1 MITII
6 IGYRIF
12 FSRQR
17 QLAVSFI
24 CRLPTDYFQLSMIRI
39 EDVIEKV
46 ERNRPEP
53 DIDLIRRAYLFS
65 ALHHRGQKRASGE
78 PYLVH
83 PLEVA
88 DILADMRLDEISVST
103 GLLHDVVEDTLVD
116 LDTIR
121 EYFGDE
127 VTRLVDGLT
136 KIAHIS
142 NLSKEKQQA
151 ENVRKMVLAMITDVR
166 VVLIKLA
173 DRLHNMRT
181 MQFLKPEKRA
191 RISQETLDIYA
202 PIAHRLGMGKVRSEL
217 EDLSFQNLYPE
228 EYKKLSNEVEERRSE
243 LEATLEK
250 ITELIKQKLTENDV
264 PFVEVEGRVKRLYSL
279 WKKLKKRK
287 LTIEEVYDLIAA
299 RIITPNDKKN
309 CYLALSVIHDIWT
322 PVPERFKD
330 WIGNPRDN
338 LYQSLH
344 TSVIGDNG
352 LSFEVQIRTEEMHQ
366 VAEEGVAAHWK
377 YKESKPGKREEDAS
391 LDELRKTV
399 EKLLLPL
406 VESTRETEDSEDFIE
421 SLKLDLYPKDVYA
434 FTPRGKII
442 QLPRGATPI
451 DFAYAIH
458 SEVGDNCTGAK
469 IKGRI
474 VPLRTEL
481 QNGDVVEVLTTPNSK
496 PSRDW
501 LNSVVTSKA
510 RNRIRHWI
518 AEQQRVESIEIGRK
532 LLEKE
537 VDKFRLSPKKLIA
550 NDDEMKRIANEYGLG
565 RGEDLLA
572 SIGYGKTLP
581 RNVLA
586 KFLGAEKF
594 AELDPEKKKETRL
607 ESSVKAVKKF
617 IGLGEDAIIVKGVD
631 NLLTNRA
638 HCCNPLRG
646 EEIVGYISL
655 GKGIVVHN
663 KRCKNLQQ
671 LMVNRERIIDVEWAK
686 GDGKEIQSVR
696 LLATTENRTGMLAG
710 ITNAIADIKTGI
722 RDARAEVSKNDRGL
736 IEVTIEV
743 FDKKHLDKVITS
755 VEQVPGV
762 IAVERV
768 NF

>member
-1 MITII
+1 
-6 IGYRIF
+6 
-12 FSRQR
+12 
-17 QLAVSFI
+17 
-24 CRLPTDYFQLSMIRI
+24 MIRI
-39 EDVIEKV
+39 EDIIEKV
-46 ERNRPEP
+46 ERHHPGS
-53 DIDLIRRAYLFS
+53 DIETVRKAYLFS
-65 ALHHRGQKRASGE
+65 AMHHKGQKRASGE

-88 DILADMRLDEISVST
+88 DILAEMRLDSTSVST

-116 LDTIR
+116 LDTLR
-121 EYFGDE
+121 SYFGDE
-127 VTRLVDGLT
+127 ITKLVDGLT

-142 NLSKEKQQA
+142 DLSKEKQQA
-151 ENVRKMVLAMITDVR
+151 ENVRKMVLAMTTDVR

-181 MQFLKPEKRA
+181 MQFLSPEKRA

-228 EYKKLSNEVEERRSE
+228 EYEKLAGEVEARRPE
-243 LEATLEK
+243 LEATLTGIKDK
-250 ITELIKQKLTENDV
+250 IREGLSENGV
-264 PFVEVEGRVKRLYSL
+264 PFVEIQSRVKRLYSL
-279 WKKLKKRK
+279 WKKLKGRK
-287 LTIEEVYDLIAA
+287 VSIEQVYDLIAV
-299 RIITPNDKKN
+299 RIITPDDKKN

-330 WIGNPRDN
+330 WIAIPRDN

-344 TSVIGDNG
+344 TSVIGDG
-352 LSFEVQIRTEEMHQ
+352 GQAFEVQIRTEEMHRI
-366 VAEEGVAAHWK
+366 AEEGVAAHWR
-377 YKESKPGKREEDAS
+377 YKEHKLGKVDDEEG

-406 VESTRETEDSEDFIE
+406 VENTETTPDSEDFLE
-421 SLKLDLYPKDVYA
+421 SLKLDLYPKDIFA
-434 FTPRGKII
+434 FTPMGKVV

-458 SEVGDNCTGAK
+458 TGVGDKCTGSK
-469 IKGRI
+469 INNRI

-481 QNGDVVEVLTTPNSK
+481 QNGDVVEILTTASSK

-501 LNSVVTSKA
+501 LNFVVTSKA

-518 AEQQRVESIEIGRK
+518 TEQQRVESVEIGRR

-537 VDKFRLSPKKLIA
+537 AEKFRVPSRKLA
-550 NDDEMKRIANEYGLG
+550 GNEEELKRIANEYGLG

-586 KFLGAEKF
+586 KHLGAEKF
-594 AELDPEKKKETRL
+594 EELDPERKAETGL
-607 ESSVKAVKKF
+607 SSGLKAVKKL

-631 NLLTNRA
+631 NLLTSRA
-638 HCCNPLRG
+638 RCCNPLRG
-646 EEIVGYISL
+646 EPIVGYISL

-663 KRCKNLQQ
+663 KRCRNVTA
-671 LMVNRERIIDVEWAK
+671 LMVNRERIVDVEWARSDK
-686 GDGKEIQSVR
+686 QEVQSVG
-696 LLATTENRTGMLAG
+696 LLVTTENRTGMLAG

-722 RDARAEVSKNDRGL
+722 RDARARVSKEDRGL
-736 IEVTIEV
+736 IEVTVEV
-743 FDKKHLDKVITS
+743 FDKKHLDKVVSS
-755 VEQVPGV
+755 VEKVSGV

-768 NF
+768 QG

>member
-1 MITII
+1 
-6 IGYRIF
+6 
-12 FSRQR
+12 
-17 QLAVSFI
+17 
-24 CRLPTDYFQLSMIRI
+24 MIRI
-39 EDVIEKV
+39 EDIIEKV
-46 ERNRPEP
+46 ETNRPNA
-53 DIDLIRRAYLFS
+53 DTDLIRRSYFFS
-65 ALHHRGQKRASGE
+65 AMHHRGQKRASGE
-78 PYLVH
+78 PYLIH

-88 DILADMRLDEISVST
+88 DILAEMKLDEISVST

-121 EYFGDE
+121 KYFGDE
-127 VTRLVDGLT
+127 ITRLVDGLT
-136 KIAHIS
+136 KIATIS
-142 NLSKEKQQA
+142 DLSKEKQQA

-217 EDLSFQNLYPE
+217 EDLSFQNLYPH
-228 EYKKLSNEVEERRSE
+228 EYKKLAHEVEARRVE
-243 LEATLEK
+243 LEAALSK
-250 ITELIKQKLTENDV
+250 IKETIRAKLIENDV
-264 PFVEVEGRVKRLYSL
+264 PFVQIQSRVKRLYSL
-279 WKKLKKRK
+279 WKKLRNRK
-287 LTIEEVYDLIAA
+287 LSIEQIYDLIAV

-330 WIGNPRDN
+330 WIAIPRDN
-338 LYQSLH
+338 MYRSLH
-344 TSVIGDNG
+344 TSVIGDG
-352 LSFEVQIRTEEMHQ
+352 GQAFEVQIRTEEMHH

-377 YKESKPGKREEDAS
+377 YKESKLGRHEEDEN
-391 LDELRKTV
+391 LDELRRTV

-406 VESTRETEDSEDFIE
+406 VETTEENEDSEDFIE

-434 FTPRGKII
+434 FTPMGKVI
-442 QLPRGATPI
+442 QLPRGSTPI

-458 SEVGDNCTGAK
+458 SEVGDKCTGAK
-469 IKGRI
+469 VNGRI
-474 VPLRTEL
+474 VPLRYEI
-481 QNGDVVEVLTTPNSK
+481 QNGDVIEIMTTSNSK

-501 LNSVVTSKA
+501 LNHVVTSKA
-510 RNRIRHWI
+510 RSRIRHWI
-518 AEQQRVESIEIGRK
+518 SEQQRRESIELGRK

-537 VDKFRLSPKKLIA
+537 AERFRQSPKKLLG
-550 NDDEMKRIANEYGLG
+550 NDDELKRIANEYGLS

-586 KFLGAEKF
+586 KHLGAERF
-594 AELDPEKKKETRL
+594 AELDPEKKKEGTL
-607 ESSVKAVKKF
+607 KTGFKAVKRLM
-617 IGLGEDAIIVKGVD
+617 GLGEDAIIVKGVD
-631 NLLTNRA
+631 NLLTTRA
-638 HCCNPLRG
+638 RCCNPLRG
-646 EEIVGYISL
+646 EPIIGYISL

-663 KRCKNLQQ
+663 RNCKNVKS
-671 LMVNRERIIDVEWAK
+671 LMVNRDRIVDVEWAK
-686 GDGKEIQSVR
+686 SEKEEIQSVR

-710 ITNAIADIKTGI
+710 ITNAIAEIKTGI
-722 RDARAEVSKNDRGL
+722 RDARANVSKDDIGL
-736 IEVTIEV
+736 IEVTVEV
-743 FDKKHLDKVITS
+743 FDKKHLDKVVSSI
-755 VEQVPGV
+755 EQVPGV
-762 IAVERV
+762 INVERV

>member
-1 MITII
+1 
-6 IGYRIF
+6 
-12 FSRQR
+12 
-17 QLAVSFI
+17 
-24 CRLPTDYFQLSMIRI
+24 MIRI
-39 EDVIEKV
+39 EDVIDKV
-46 ERNRPEP
+46 SVNRPNA
-53 DIDLIRRAYLFS
+53 DVDLIRRAYLFS
-65 ALHHRGQKRASGE
+65 ALHHRGQTRASGE

-83 PLEVA
+83 PIEVA
-88 DILADMRLDEISVST
+88 EILADMKLDEVSVST

-121 EYFGDE
+121 SYFGDE
-127 VTRLVDGLT
+127 ITRLVDGLT

-181 MQFLKPEKRA
+181 MQFLRPEKRA

-202 PIAHRLGMGKVRSEL
+202 PIAHRLGMGKMRSEL

-228 EYKKLSNEVEERRSE
+228 DYKRLAKEVDARRPE
-243 LEATLEK
+243 LEAALDKIKEK
-250 ITELIKQKLTENDV
+250 ITTQLTEHEV
-264 PFVEVEGRVKRLYSL
+264 PFVAIEGRVKRLYSL
-279 WKKLKKRK
+279 WKKLKKQK
-287 LTIEEVYDLIAA
+287 IMIEQVYDLIAA
-299 RIITPNDKKN
+299 RIITPNDRKY
-309 CYLALSVIHDIWT
+309 CYLTLSVIHDIWT

-330 WIGNPRDN
+330 WIAIPRDN

-344 TSVIGDNG
+344 TSVIDKGG
-352 LSFEVQIRTEEMHQ
+352 QAFEVQIRTEEMHQ

-377 YKESKPGKREEDAS
+377 YKESSLGAHEDDNS
-391 LDELRKTV
+391 LDELRATV

-406 VESTRETEDSEDFIE
+406 VESTDQTGDSEDFIE
-421 SLKLDLYPKDVYA
+421 SLKLDLFPKDVYA
-434 FTPRGKII
+434 FTPMGKVI
-442 QLPRGATPI
+442 QLPRGSTPI

-458 SEVGDNCTGAK
+458 SVVGDTCTGAK
-469 IKGRI
+469 INGRI
-474 VPLRTEL
+474 VPLRHEI
-481 QNGDVVEVLTTPNSK
+481 QNGDVIEILTTQNSK

-501 LNSVVTSKA
+501 LNHVITSKA

-518 AEQQRVESIEIGRK
+518 SLQQREESVEMGRK
-532 LLEKE
+532 LLERE
-537 VDKFRLSPKKLIA
+537 AEKFRVTPKKLI
-550 NDDEMKRIANEYGLG
+550 NNEPEMKRIANDYGLS

-586 KFLGAEKF
+586 KFLGDKF
-594 AELDPEKKKETRL
+594 DEFDPDKKKETRIGTGM
-607 ESSVKAVKKF
+607 KAVRKF
-617 IGLGEDAIIVKGVD
+617 IGLGEDAIIVRGVD
-631 NLLTNRA
+631 NLLTTRA
-638 HCCNPLRG
+638 RCCNPLRG
-646 EEIVGYISL
+646 EDIIGYISL

-663 KRCKNLQQ
+663 KRCKNVTQ
-671 LMVNRERIIDVEWAK
+671 LMVNRERIVEVEWAK
-686 GDGKEIQSVR
+686 SDQKEVQSVQ

-722 RDARAEVSKNDRGL
+722 RDARANVSKDDIGL
-736 IEVTIEV
+736 IEVTVEV
-743 FDKKHLDKVITS
+743 FDKKHLDKVVGAI
-755 VEQVPGV
+755 EHVPGV

-768 NF
+768 NA

>member
-1 MITII
+1 
-6 IGYRIF
+6 
-12 FSRQR
+12 
-17 QLAVSFI
+17 
-24 CRLPTDYFQLSMIRI
+24 MIRI
-39 EDVIEKV
+39 EDVIAKV
-46 ERNRPEP
+46 TANRPGA
-53 DIDLIRRAYLFS
+53 DVDLIRRAYLFS
-65 ALHHRGQKRASGE
+65 AIHHRGQTRASGE

-88 DILADMRLDEISVST
+88 EILADMRLDEISVVT

-121 EYFGDE
+121 SYFGDE
-127 VTRLVDGLT
+127 VALLVDGLT

-202 PIAHRLGMGKVRSEL
+202 PIAHRLGMGKMRSEL
-217 EDLSFQNLYPE
+217 EDLSFQNLYPD
-228 EYKKLSNEVEERRSE
+228 EYKRLAAEVEARRPE
-243 LEATLEK
+243 LEAALVK
-250 ITELIKQKLTENDV
+250 IRETITSQLNANDV
-264 PFVEVEGRVKRLYSL
+264 PFVEVQGRVKRLYSL
-279 WKKLKKRK
+279 WKKLKKQK
-287 LTIEEVYDLIAA
+287 IHIEQVYDLIAA
-299 RIITPNDKKN
+299 RVVTPNDKKY
-309 CYLALSVIHDIWT
+309 CYLALSVIHSIWT

-330 WIGNPRDN
+330 WIAIPRDN

-344 TSVIGDNG
+344 TSVIGDG
-352 LSFEVQIRTEEMHQ
+352 GVAFEVQIRTEEMHQ
-366 VAEEGVAAHWK
+366 IAEEGVAAHWK
-377 YKESKPGKREEDAS
+377 YKESSLGAHEDDDT

-406 VESTRETEDSEDFIE
+406 VEANEQNDDSEDFIE
-421 SLKLDLYPKDVYA
+421 SLKLDLFPKDVYA
-434 FTPRGKII
+434 FTPMGKVI
-442 QLPRGATPI
+442 QLPRGATPL

-458 SEVGDNCTGAK
+458 SGVGDKCTGAK
-469 IKGRI
+469 INGRI

-481 QNGDVVEVLTTPNSK
+481 TNGDVVEILTTQNSQ
-496 PSRDW
+496 PTRDW
-501 LNSVVTSKA
+501 LNYVVTSRA

-518 AEQQRVESIEIGRK
+518 SQQQRAESIDIGRK

-537 VDKFRLSPKKLIA
+537 AERFRIAPKKFLA
-550 NDDEMKRIANEYGLG
+550 NEAEMKRIANDYGLS
-565 RGEDLLA
+565 RPEDLLA
-572 SIGYGKTLP
+572 SIGYGKATP

-594 AELDPEKKKETRL
+594 EELDPEKKALSRIGTG
-607 ESSVKAVKKF
+607 VKAVKKF
-617 IGLGEDAIIVKGVD
+617 IGLGEDAIVVKGVD
-631 NLLTNRA
+631 NLLTSRA
-638 HCCNPLRG
+638 RCCNPLRG

-663 KRCKNLQQ
+663 KRCKNMGQ
-671 LMVNRERIIDVEWAK
+671 LMVNKDRIVDVEWAK
-686 GDGKEIQSVR
+686 TEKEEKQSVQ

-722 RDARAEVSKNDRGL
+722 RDARANVSKDDVGL
-736 IEVTIEV
+736 IEVTVEV
-743 FDKKHLDKVITS
+743 YDKKHLDKVITAIGH
-755 VEQVPGV
+755 VPGV

-768 NF
+768 NP

>member
-1 MITII
+1 
-6 IGYRIF
+6 
-12 FSRQR
+12 
-17 QLAVSFI
+17 
-24 CRLPTDYFQLSMIRI
+24 MIRI

-46 ERNRPEP
+46 EKNRPES

-88 DILADMRLDEISVST
+88 DILAEMRLDEVSVST

-121 EYFGDE
+121 NYFGDE
-127 VTRLVDGLT
+127 ITRLVDGLT

-142 NLSKEKQQA
+142 SLSKEKQQA
-151 ENVRKMVLAMITDVR
+151 ENVRKMVLAMTTDVR

-191 RISQETLDIYA
+191 RISQETLEIYA
-202 PIAHRLGMGKVRSEL
+202 PIAHRLGMGKLRGEL
-217 EDLSFQNLYPE
+217 EDLSFQNLHTQ
-228 EYKKLSNEVEERRSE
+228 EYKRLSKEVEARRPE
-243 LEATLEK
+243 LEAALEK
-250 ITELIKQKLTENDV
+250 IKNTITEQLNENEV
-264 PFVEVEGRVKRLYSL
+264 PFVEIQSRVKRLYSL

-287 LTIEEVYDLIAA
+287 LTIEQVYDLIAV
-299 RIITPNDKKN
+299 RIIMPNEKKN

-330 WIGNPRDN
+330 WIAIPRDN

-344 TSVIGDNG
+344 TSVIGDKG
-352 LSFEVQIRTEEMHQ
+352 QSFEVQIRTEEMHHI
-366 VAEEGVAAHWK
+366 AEEGVAAHWK
-377 YKESKPGKREEDAS
+377 YKDNKLGKQEEDES

-406 VESTRETEDSEDFIE
+406 VENTNEDEDPEDFIE
-421 SLKLDLYPKDVYA
+421 SFKLDLYPKNVYA
-434 FTPRGKII
+434 FTPMGKVI

-458 SEVGDNCTGAK
+458 SEVGDTCTGAK

-481 QNGDVVEVLTTPNSK
+481 QNGDVVEILTTPNSK

-501 LNSVVTSKA
+501 LNHVITAKA
-510 RNRIRHWI
+510 RNRVRHWI
-518 AEQQRVESIEIGRK
+518 AEQQRTESIDVGRK

-537 VDKFRLSPKKLIA
+537 ADKFHLSPKKLLN

-565 RGEDLLA
+565 RAEDLLA

-581 RNVLA
+581 RNVIA

-594 AELDPEKKKETRL
+594 SELDPDKKKETKFQ
-607 ESSVKAVKKF
+607 SGVKAVKKL

-631 NLLTNRA
+631 NLLTASAR
-638 HCCNPLRG
+638 CCNPLRG
-646 EEIVGYISL
+646 EEIIGYISL

-663 KRCKNLQQ
+663 KRCKNVKQ
-671 LMVNRERIIDVEWAK
+671 LMVNRDRIVEVEWAK
-686 GDGKEIQSVR
+686 NEKEIIQSVR

-710 ITNAIADIKTGI
+710 ITNAIAEIKTGI
-722 RDARAEVSKNDRGL
+722 RDASARISKDDRGL
-736 IEVTIEV
+736 IEITIEV
-743 FDKKHLDKVITS
+743 FDKKHLDKVVSSI
-755 VEQVPGV
+755 EQVQGV

-768 NF
+768 NS

>member
-1 MITII
+1 
-6 IGYRIF
+6 
-12 FSRQR
+12 
-17 QLAVSFI
+17 
-24 CRLPTDYFQLSMIRI
+24 MIRI

-53 DIDLIRRAYLFS
+53 DIDLIRRAYFFS
-65 ALHHRGQKRASGE
+65 AMHHRGQKRASGE

-88 DILADMRLDEISVST
+88 DILADMRLDETSVST

-127 VTRLVDGLT
+127 ITRLVDGLT

-202 PIAHRLGMGKVRSEL
+202 PIAHRLGMGKLRSEL
-217 EDLSFQNLYPE
+217 EDLSFQNIYPE
-228 EYKKLSNEVEERRSE
+228 EYAKLSKEVEARRPE
-243 LEATLEK
+243 LEATLDK
-250 ITELIKQKLTENDV
+250 ITGIIETQLTANDV
-264 PFVEVEGRVKRLYSL
+264 PFIEVQGRVKRLFSL

-309 CYLALSVIHDIWT
+309 CYLGLSVIHDIWT

-352 LSFEVQIRTEEMHQ
+352 QSFEVQIRTVEMHHI
-366 VAEEGVAAHWK
+366 AEEGVAAHWK
-377 YKESKPGKREEDAS
+377 YKEKKLGKRDEDAS

-406 VESTRETEDSEDFIE
+406 VETTQETADSEDFIE

-434 FTPRGKII
+434 FTPMGKII

-481 QNGDVVEVLTTPNSK
+481 QNGDVVEILTTPNSK
-496 PSRDW
+496 PSGDW
-501 LNSVVTSKA
+501 LNHVATSKA

-518 AEQQRVESIEIGRK
+518 AEQQRTESIELGRK

-537 VDKFRLSPKKLIA
+537 IEKFRLSPKKLIG
-550 NDDEMKRIANEYGLG
+550 NDAEMKRVANEYGLG
-565 RGEDLLA
+565 RPDDLLA

-586 KFLGAEKF
+586 KYLGAEKF
-594 AELDPEKKKETRL
+594 TELDPEKKKETRL
-607 ESSVKAVKKF
+607 ESGMKAVKKL

-631 NLLTNRA
+631 NLLTTRA
-638 HCCNPLRG
+638 RCCNPLRG
-646 EEIVGYISL
+646 EEIIGYISL
-655 GKGIVVHN
+655 GQGIVVHN
-663 KRCKNLQQ
+663 KRCKNVQQ
-671 LMVNRERIIDVEWAK
+671 LLVNKERIVDVEWAK
-686 GDGKEIQSVR
+686 GDGKEIQSIR
-696 LLATTENRTGMLAG
+696 LLTTTENRTGMLAG
-710 ITNAIADIKTGI
+710 ITNAIAEIKTGI
-722 RDARAEVSKNDRGL
+722 RDARAEISKNDRGL

-743 FDKKHLDKVITS
+743 FDKKHLDKVVNSI
-755 VEQVPGV
+755 EQVPGV

>member
-1 MITII
+1 
-6 IGYRIF
+6 
-12 FSRQR
+12 
-17 QLAVSFI
+17 
-24 CRLPTDYFQLSMIRI
+24 MIRI

-88 DILADMRLDEISVST
+88 DILAEMRLDETSVST

-127 VTRLVDGLT
+127 ITRLVDGLT

-217 EDLSFQNLYPE
+217 EDLAFQNIYPE
-228 EYKKLSNEVEERRSE
+228 EYKRLSMEVEERRPE
-243 LEATLEK
+243 LEAMIEK
-250 ITELIKQKLTENDV
+250 ITDTIKEKLRENDV
-264 PFVEVEGRVKRLYSL
+264 PFIEVQGRVKRLYSL

-287 LTIEEVYDLIAA
+287 LTIDEVYDLIAA

-309 CYLALSVIHDIWT
+309 CYLALSVVHDIWT

-344 TSVIGDNG
+344 TSVISDNG
-352 LSFEVQIRTEEMHQ
+352 QSFEVQIRTEEMHRI
-366 VAEEGVAAHWK
+366 AEEGVAAHWK
-377 YKESKPGKREEDAS
+377 YKESKLGKNEEDAS

-406 VESTRETEDSEDFIE
+406 VETTESTEDSEDFIE

-434 FTPRGKII
+434 FTPMGKII

-458 SEVGDNCTGAK
+458 SEVGDTCTGAK

-474 VPLRTEL
+474 VQLRTEL
-481 QNGDVVEVLTTPNSK
+481 QNGDVVEILTTPHSK

-501 LNSVVTSKA
+501 LNYVVTSKA
-510 RNRIRHWI
+510 RNHIRHWI
-518 AEQQRVESIEIGRK
+518 AEQQRADSIEIGRK

-537 VDKFRLSPKKLIA
+537 ADRFRLSPKKLL
-550 NDDEMKRIANEYGLG
+550 NNEDEMKRIANEYGLG
-565 RGEDLLA
+565 RAEDLLA

-581 RNVLA
+581 RNVLS

-607 ESSVKAVKKF
+607 ESGMKAVKKF
-617 IGLGEDAIIVKGVD
+617 IGLGEDAIMVKGVD
-631 NLLTNRA
+631 NLLTTRA
-638 HCCNPLRG
+638 RCCNPLRG
-646 EEIVGYISL
+646 EEIIGYISL

-663 KRCKNLQQ
+663 KRCKNVAQ
-671 LMVNRERIIDVEWAK
+671 LMVNKDRIVDVEWAK

-710 ITNAIADIKTGI
+710 ITNAIAEIKTGI

-743 FDKKHLDKVITS
+743 FDKKHLDKVINS

>member
-1 MITII
+1 
-6 IGYRIF
+6 
-12 FSRQR
+12 
-17 QLAVSFI
+17 
-24 CRLPTDYFQLSMIRI
+24 MIRI
-39 EDVIEKV
+39 EDVIAKV
-46 ERNRPEP
+46 EKNRPEP
-53 DIDLIRRAYLFS
+53 NIDLIRRAYLFS
-65 ALHHRGQKRASGE
+65 AMHHRGQKRASGE
-78 PYLVH
+78 PYLIH

-88 DILADMRLDEISVST
+88 DILADMRLDETSVST

-127 VTRLVDGLT
+127 ITRLVDGLT

-142 NLSKEKQQA
+142 NLSREKQQA

-181 MQFLKPEKRA
+181 MSFLKPEKRA

-202 PIAHRLGMGKVRSEL
+202 PIAHRLGMGKLRSEL
-217 EDLSFQNLYPE
+217 EDLAFQNIYPE
-228 EYKKLSNEVEERRSE
+228 EYKHLSKEVESRRPE
-243 LEATLEK
+243 LEAMIEK
-250 ITELIKQKLTENDV
+250 ITGTIKEKLTENDV
-264 PFVEVEGRVKRLYSL
+264 PYIEIQGRVKRLYSL

-309 CYLALSVIHDIWT
+309 CYVALSVVHDIWT

-344 TSVIGDNG
+344 TSVISDSGQ
-352 LSFEVQIRTEEMHQ
+352 SFEVQIRTEEMHQ
-366 VAEEGVAAHWK
+366 IAEEGVAAHWK
-377 YKESKPGKREEDAS
+377 YKESKLGKRAEDES

-406 VESTRETEDSEDFIE
+406 VESTQETEDSEDFIE

-434 FTPRGKII
+434 FTPKGRVI
-442 QLPRGATPI
+442 QLQRGSTPL

-481 QNGDVVEVLTTPNSK
+481 QNGDVVEILTTPNSK

-501 LNSVVTSKA
+501 LNYVVTAKA
-510 RNRIRHWI
+510 RNHIRHWI
-518 AEQQRVESIEIGRK
+518 ADQQRAESIEIGRK

-537 VDKFRLSPKKLIA
+537 ADKFRLSPKKLLN

-565 RGEDLLA
+565 RAEDLLA

-581 RNVLA
+581 RNILA

-607 ESSVKAVKKF
+607 ESGMKAVKKF

-631 NLLTNRA
+631 NLLTTRA
-638 HCCNPLRG
+638 RCCNPLRG
-646 EEIVGYISL
+646 EEIIGYISL

-663 KRCKNLQQ
+663 KRCKNVQQ
-671 LMVNRERIIDVEWAK
+671 LMINRDRIVDVEWAK
-686 GDGKEIQSVR
+686 GDEQQIQSVR

-710 ITNAIADIKTGI
+710 ITNAIAEIKTGI

-755 VEQVPGV
+755 VQQVPGV

-768 NF
+768 NY

>member
-1 MITII
+1 
-6 IGYRIF
+6 
-12 FSRQR
+12 
-17 QLAVSFI
+17 
-24 CRLPTDYFQLSMIRI
+24 MIRI

-46 ERNRPEP
+46 ERNRPNS

-88 DILADMRLDEISVST
+88 NILADMRLDEVSVST

-116 LDTIR
+116 LDTIKN
-121 EYFGDE
+121 YFGGE
-127 VTRLVDGLT
+127 ITLLVDGLT

-142 NLSKEKQQA
+142 DLSKEKQQA

-202 PIAHRLGMGKVRSEL
+202 PIAHRLGMGKLRGEL
-217 EDLSFQNLYPE
+217 EDLAFQNLYPDD
-228 EYKKLSNEVEERRSE
+228 YKRLSREIEARRPE
-243 LEATLEK
+243 LEAALDRIQST
-250 ITELIKQKLTENDV
+250 ITEKLAENDV
-264 PFVEVEGRVKRLYSL
+264 PFIEVQGRVKRLFSL
-279 WKKLKKRK
+279 WKKLKKQK
-287 LTIEEVYDLIAA
+287 INIEQVYDLIAA
-299 RIITPNDKKN
+299 RIITPNDRKY

-330 WIGNPRDN
+330 WIAIPRDN

-344 TSVIGDNG
+344 TSVIGDG
-352 LSFEVQIRTEEMHQ
+352 GQAFEVQLRTQEMHHI
-366 VAEEGVAAHWK
+366 AEEGVAAHWK
-377 YKESKPGKREEDAS
+377 YKESKLAAKDEEES

-406 VESTRETEDSEDFIE
+406 VEDNGAGDDSEDFIE
-421 SLKLDLYPKDVYA
+421 SLKLDLFPKDVYA
-434 FTPRGKII
+434 FTPMGKVI
-442 QLPRGATPI
+442 QLPRGSSPI

-458 SEVGDNCTGAK
+458 SEVGDTCSGAK
-469 IKGRI
+469 INGRI
-474 VPLRTEL
+474 VPLKTEL
-481 QNGDVVEVLTTPNSK
+481 QNGDVVEILTTANSK

-501 LNSVVTSKA
+501 LNYVITSKA

-518 AEQQRVESIEIGRK
+518 SEQQRVESIDIGRK

-537 VDKFRLSPKKLIA
+537 ADRFRISPKKLI
-550 NDDEMKRIANEYGLG
+550 NNEVEMKRIANEYGLG
-565 RGEDLLA
+565 RPEDLLA

-594 AELDPEKKKETRL
+594 AELDPDKRSENRIQTG
-607 ESSVKAVKKF
+607 VKAVKRF
-617 IGLGEDAIIVKGVD
+617 IGLGEDAIVVKGVD
-631 NLLTNRA
+631 NLLTTRA
-638 HCCNPLRG
+638 RCCNPLRG
-646 EEIVGYISL
+646 EDIIGYISL

-663 KRCKNLQQ
+663 KRCKNVAQ
-671 LMVNRERIIDVEWAK
+671 LMVNKDRIVEVGWAK
-686 GDGKEIQSVR
+686 SEREEIQSVR
-696 LLATTENRTGMLAG
+696 IQVNTENRTGMLAG
-710 ITNAIADIKTGI
+710 ITNAIAEIKTGI
-722 RDARAEVSKNDRGL
+722 RDARAIVSRDDRGV
-736 IEVTIEV
+736 IEVTVEV
-743 FDKKHLDKVITS
+743 FDKKHLDRVLS
-755 VEQVPGV
+755 AVAGVPGV
-762 IAVERV
+762 ISVERI
-768 NF
+768 ND

>member
-1 MITII
+1 
-6 IGYRIF
+6 
-12 FSRQR
+12 
-17 QLAVSFI
+17 
-24 CRLPTDYFQLSMIRI
+24 MIRI

-46 ERNRPEP
+46 EQNRPEP
-53 DIDLIRRAYLFS
+53 DIDLIRRAYFFS
-65 ALHHRGQKRASGE
+65 AMHHRGQKRASGE
-78 PYLVH
+78 PYLIH

-88 DILADMRLDEISVST
+88 DILADMRLDETSVST

-127 VTRLVDGLT
+127 ITHLVDGLT

-181 MQFLKPEKRA
+181 MGFLKPEKRA

-217 EDLSFQNLYPE
+217 EDLSFQNLHPE
-228 EYKKLSNEVEERRSE
+228 EYKKLSKEVEARRSE
-243 LEATLEK
+243 LEETLIK
-250 ITELIKQKLTENDV
+250 ITDTIKDKLSENDI
-264 PFVEVEGRVKRLYSL
+264 PFVEVQGRVKRLYSL

-309 CYLALSVIHDIWT
+309 CYLALSVVHDIWT

-352 LSFEVQIRTEEMHQ
+352 QSFEVQIRTEEMHH

-377 YKESKPGKREEDAS
+377 YKEKKLGAHEEDES
-391 LDELRKTV
+391 LDELRRTV

-406 VESTRETEDSEDFIE
+406 VETTNDTEDSEDFIE

-434 FTPRGKII
+434 FTPMGKII
-442 QLPRGATPI
+442 QLPRGATPL

-458 SEVGDNCTGAK
+458 SEVGDTCTGAK

-481 QNGDVVEVLTTPNSK
+481 QNGDVVEILTTPNSK

-501 LNSVVTSKA
+501 LNYVVTSKA

-518 AEQQRVESIEIGRK
+518 ADQQRAESIEIGRK

-537 VDKFRLSPKKLIA
+537 ADKFRLSPKKLIG

-565 RGEDLLA
+565 RAEDLLA

-586 KFLGAEKF
+586 KYLGAEKF

-607 ESSVKAVKKF
+607 ESGVKAMKRF

-631 NLLTNRA
+631 NLLTTRA
-638 HCCNPLRG
+638 RCCNPLRG
-646 EEIVGYISL
+646 EDIIGYISL

-663 KRCKNLQQ
+663 KRCKNVQQ
-671 LMVNRERIIDVEWAK
+671 LMVNKDRIVDVEWAK

-710 ITNAIADIKTGI
+710 ITNAIAEIKTGI

-743 FDKKHLDKVITS
+743 FDKKHLDRVIS
-755 VEQVPGV
+755 AVENVPGV
-762 IAVERV
+762 IDVERV
-768 NF
+768 NY